1 MLLPYPHFQYT
12 LALTLPSSFMDN
24 PYYPLT
30 WLSSPLTGTPWI
42 GYWKPHDTQISLFFF
57 LSCYHIQHSLRS
69 ITLIVDF
76 LLLSPHYQVNF
87 HSILFWP
94 LHFRC
99 SSCFSSGPSFYF
111 PIFHFLHVHLCFSPW
126 PTFLSYHESFL
137 FPPRV
142 EYHHDQ
148 NPYRVLRYVEAFKS
162 SDKEEVQEQL
172 SEKQPSGTE
181 IGTLA
186 RGSVVLQTPPL
197 SRTTSLSSSSHRG
210 WEILRRNTLGHL
222 NLGLDLG
229 EGDGEEIY
237 HF

>member
-1 MLLPYPHFQYT
+1 M
-12 LALTLPSSFMDN
+12 A
-24 PYYPLT
+24 
-30 WLSSPLTGTPWI
+30 
-42 GYWKPHDTQISLFFF
+42 
-57 LSCYHIQHSLRS
+57 
-69 ITLIVDF
+69 
-76 LLLSPHYQVNF
+76 
-87 HSILFWP
+87 
-94 LHFRC
+94 
-99 SSCFSSGPSFYF
+99 
-111 PIFHFLHVHLCFSPW
+111 
-126 PTFLSYHESFL
+126 HESFL
-137 FPPRV
+137 FPRRV
-142 EYHHDQ
+142 ESHHDQ

-229 EGDGEEIY
+229 EGDGEEIS

>member
-1 MLLPYPHFQYT
+1 M
-12 LALTLPSSFMDN
+12 LPSTSLYD
-24 PYYPLT
+24 PSSLT
-30 WLSSPLTGTPWI
+30 
-42 GYWKPHDTQISLFFF
+42 
-57 LSCYHIQHSLRS
+57 
-69 ITLIVDF
+69 
-76 LLLSPHYQVNF
+76 
-87 HSILFWP
+87 
-94 LHFRC
+94 
-99 SSCFSSGPSFYF
+99 
-111 PIFHFLHVHLCFSPW
+111 
-126 PTFLSYHESFL
+126 SYGSFL
-137 FPPRV
+137 FLSRV
-142 EYHHDQ
+142 EHHHDQ

-186 RGSVVLQTPPL
+186 RGSVAPQTPSL
-197 SRTTSLSSSSHRG
+197 SRTTSLSSNSHRG